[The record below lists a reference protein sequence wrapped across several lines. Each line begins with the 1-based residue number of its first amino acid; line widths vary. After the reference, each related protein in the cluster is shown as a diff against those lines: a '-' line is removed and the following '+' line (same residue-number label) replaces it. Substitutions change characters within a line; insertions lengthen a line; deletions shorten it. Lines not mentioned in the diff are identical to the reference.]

1 MFVTR
6 KEPALG
12 LCNEQRSFNVI
23 IYYFYYHLGFR
34 TKEIKVMPK
43 FNFRGFGRLDP
54 VIIVSPALFR
64 TISLLAWASAFVVM
78 RITRR
83 VDPRGGSRGPRTKSS
98 RTPREP
104 RSSCDAFETNLGL

>member
-34 TKEIKVMPK
+34 TKEIKGRSLISEVSA
-43 FNFRGFGRLDP
+43 RLDP
-54 VIIVSPALFR
+54 VIIVSPALFQ